1 MALLYD
7 LGLLSYVGSLGC
19 FTTAWIAFAIAILYD
34 RNQIFPKWFA
44 YVTVW
49 QIVTEVMAIPVFIS
63 KAGPFAWNG
72 SIAFWEG
79 TVIFGIWISC
89 LIVLL
94 KKANELQPADE
105 APLP

>member
-1 MALLYD
+1 
-7 LGLLSYVGSLGC
+7 
-19 FTTAWIAFAIAILYD
+19 
-34 RNQIFPKWFA
+34 
-44 YVTVW
+44 
-49 QIVTEVMAIPVFIS
+49 MAIPVFIS

-94 KKANELQPADE
+94 KKANEIQPIDE

>member
-1 MALLYD
+1 M
-7 LGLLSYVGSLGC
+7 
-19 FTTAWIAFAIAILYD
+19 
-34 RNQIFPKWFA
+34 
-44 YVTVW
+44 
-49 QIVTEVMAIPVFIS
+49 S

-79 TVIFGIWISC
+79 TVIFGFWLVC
-89 LIVLL
+89 LIVFL